1 VIHVEQVEFA
11 YARGGFQLRV
21 PDLRVARG
29 QRVAVVGPSGSGKST
44 LLRLLGGILMPAR
57 GTVRV
62 ADTDVASL
70 PERARRAFRATRIGY
85 VFQEFELLDY
95 LDVLDN
101 ILLPYRLTRALR
113 LDAAARDNARAL
125 LASVGLAGFESR
137 ALASLSHGERQRVAV
152 CRALVARPAVVLAD
166 EPTGSLDPD
175 SKIAALELLFE
186 RTRALDATLLVV
198 THDHAHLDRFD
209 RVIPFRAGAPA

>member
-1 VIHVEQVEFA
+1 MIHVEQVEFA

-29 QRVAVVGPSGSGKST
+29 ERVAVVGPSGSGKST
-44 LLRLLGGILMPAR
+44 LLRLLGGILVPAR

-62 ADTDVASL
+62 ADTAVGSL

-101 ILLPYRLTRALR
+101 ILLPYRLTGALR
-113 LDAAARDNARAL
+113 LDTAARDNARAL

-152 CRALVARPAVVLAD
+152 CRALVASPAVVLAD

-175 SKIAALELLFE
+175 SKVAALELLFE
-186 RTRALDATLLVV
+186 RTRSLDATLLVV

-209 RVIPFRAGAPA
+209 RVVPFRAGAPA